1 MQDRLLAMVRGK
13 GKRYMVSS
21 EKEMS
26 FMTELMRCQGQNTSK
41 GKALDALEDA
51 YLSTVAQL
59 MRKDLSKA
67 EQEEAAKEFGET
79 MQDRLLAMVR
89 GKGKR
94 YMVSSEKEMS
104 FMTELMRRQGEV
116 QP

>member
-1 MQDRLLAMVRGK
+1 MKSKIEINISVIDDGPV
-13 GKRYMVSS
+13 V
-21 EKEMS
+21 
-26 FMTELMRCQGQNTSK
+26 MRCQGQNTSK

-59 MRKDLSKA
+59 MRKDLSKD
-67 EQEEAAKEFGET
+67 EQEEAAKEFGEM
-79 MQDRLLAMVR
+79 MQDRLLAMVQ

>member
-1 MQDRLLAMVRGK
+1 MKSKIEINISVIDDGPV
-13 GKRYMVSS
+13 V
-21 EKEMS
+21 
-26 FMTELMRCQGQNTSK
+26 MRCQGQNTSK

-89 GKGKR
+89 EEWVDPLKRLQEKRASAKHRAGKQEGKA
-94 YMVSSEKEMS
+94 V
-104 FMTELMRRQGEV
+104 
-116 QP
+116 

>member
-1 MQDRLLAMVRGK
+1 MKSKIEINISVIDDGPV
-13 GKRYMVSS
+13 V
-21 EKEMS
+21 
-26 FMTELMRCQGQNTSK
+26 MRCQGQNTSK

-51 YLSTVAQL
+51 YLSAAAQL
-59 MRKDLSKA
+59 MRK
-67 EQEEAAKEFGET
+67 EQEEAAKEFGEM

>member
-1 MQDRLLAMVRGK
+1 MKSKIEINISVIDDGPV
-13 GKRYMVSS
+13 V
-21 EKEMS
+21 
-26 FMTELMRCQGQNTSK
+26 MRCQGQNTSK

-79 MQDRLLAMVR
+79 MQDRLLALAVVLAGLGSCAEQEEDEKPCKER
-89 GKGKR
+89 QPQEKR
-94 YMVSSEKEMS
+94 AAD
-104 FMTELMRRQGEV
+104 RRKAD
-116 QP
+116 

>member
-1 MQDRLLAMVRGK
+1 MKSKIEINISVIDDGPV
-13 GKRYMVSS
+13 V
-21 EKEMS
+21 
-26 FMTELMRCQGQNTSK
+26 MRCQGQNTSK

-79 MQDRLLAMVR
+79 MQDMVR

>member
-1 MQDRLLAMVRGK
+1 MKSKIEINISVIDDGPV
-13 GKRYMVSS
+13 V
-21 EKEMS
+21 
-26 FMTELMRCQGQNTSK
+26 MRCQGQNTSK

-59 MRKDLSKA
+59 MRK
-67 EQEEAAKEFGET
+67 EASKEFGEM